1 MNGRIMEEYRIGQ
14 VEPQFWDFQDE
25 AIRKL
30 LYALSYNPR
39 RVLELRYGLEDGRQ
53 HSLEETAKVFRRS
66 INWVVEMESCALAQL
81 YQLSQGQA

>member
-1 MNGRIMEEYRIGQ
+1 MNGRVMEEYRIGHT
-14 VEPQFWDFQDE
+14 EPQYLDFQDE
-25 AIRKL
+25 GVRKL

-53 HSLEETAKVFRRS
+53 HTLEETAKVFGRS
-66 INWVVEMESCALAQL
+66 INWVVEIESCALAQL